1 MTARRAKRK
10 RKKTGEGSF
19 IFGTLSFVVIC
30 AALIFAISVFFRV
43 SNIEVSGAERYS
55 AEEIIEASGI
65 KEGASLVTLNCRS
78 AADRVTSELI
88 YAGRVQINRKMPNT
102 VVITIRESDTVAC
115 VETDVGLWLIDNY
128 CRLLEPVTKDGKA
141 DYIEVS
147 GVSAVSPKAG
157 SGMSVAAEDKSKVTY
172 LEEILRALSDAD
184 IMKDVT
190 SIDVSN
196 TANARIDY
204 LGRFKVKLG
213 RNENTEYKLGLLKSA
228 VAELTETEKG
238 TFDLSENKKAGFS
251 PD

>member
-1 MTARRAKRK
+1 MTARTAKRK
-10 RKKTGEGSF
+10 RKKNGEGGLAFGMLSF
-19 IFGTLSFVVIC
+19 IVIC

-55 AEEIIEASGI
+55 TDEIIEASGI
-65 KEGASLVTLNCRS
+65 KEGANLVTVNCRS
-78 AADRVTSELI
+78 AASRVTGKLI
-88 YAGRVQINRKMPNT
+88 YAGRVVISRKMPNT
-102 VVITIRESDTVAC
+102 VVIEVHESDTVAC
-115 VETDVGLWLIDNY
+115 VDTDEGLWIIDNY
-128 CRLLEPVTKDGKA
+128 CRLLEALSAEEKA
-141 DYIEVS
+141 NYIEVV

-157 SGMSVAAEDKSKVTY
+157 SEMSVLAEDKSKVTY
-172 LEEILRALSDAD
+172 LKEILYALMDAK
-184 IMKDVT
+184 IMGDVS
-190 SIDVSN
+190 SIDISN

-228 VAELTETEKG
+228 VDKLEDTETG